1 MWNPFRPRRR
11 ATDLILERLDTMSA
25 DLTAL
30 KTSVASLQTVV
41 AGVQPVLQ
49 ANADLNTKVIAA
61 LDGFMAA
68 TGNTVSQAD
77 IDELN
82 SSVQATLTSLQADA
96 QNVAAQNA
104 ALQAELDKAAGTA
117 QPAPT
122 SAPAP
127 GSSGAPATPTV

>member
-1 MWNPFRPRRR
+1 
-11 ATDLILERLDTMSA
+11 
-25 DLTAL
+25 
-30 KTSVASLQTVV
+30 
-41 AGVQPVLQ
+41 VLQ

-104 ALQAELDKAAGTA
+104 ALQAELDKAAGAT
-117 QPAPT
+117 QPVITP
-122 SAPAP
+122 APAP
-127 GSSGAPATPTV
+127 GSSGAPATPTA

>member
-1 MWNPFRPRRR
+1 MWPFRSRPRP
-11 ATDLILERLDTMSA
+11 TDIILERLESMST

-49 ANADLNTKVIAA
+49 SNADLNTKVIAA
-61 LDGFMAA
+61 LDGFLAA
-68 TGNTVSQAD
+68 TGGTVSQAD
-77 IDELN
+77 IDELTA
-82 SSVQATLTSLQADA
+82 SVQTTLTSLQADA
-96 QNVAAQNA
+96 QQVAAQNA

-122 SAPAP
+122 PAPTPGSSSAPAM
-127 GSSGAPATPTV
+127 PTV

>member
-1 MWNPFRPRRR
+1 
-11 ATDLILERLDTMSA
+11 
-25 DLTAL
+25 
-30 KTSVASLQTVV
+30 
-41 AGVQPVLQ
+41 VLQ

-104 ALQAELDKAAGTA
+104 ALQAELDKAAGATQPVTA
-117 QPAPT
+117 P
-122 SAPAP
+122 APAP
-127 GSSGAPATPTV
+127 GSSGAPATPTA

>member
-1 MWNPFRPRRR
+1 M
-11 ATDLILERLDTMSA
+11 TA

-30 KTSVASLQTVV
+30 KTSVASLQTAV

-61 LDGFMAA
+61 LEGFLAA
-68 TGNTVSQAD
+68 TGGTVSQAD

-82 SSVQATLTSLQADA
+82 TSVQATITSLQGDA

-104 ALQAELDKAAGTA
+104 ALQAELAKVAAPVTSPA
-117 QPAPT
+117 APT
-122 SAPAP
+122 TPTAPAAPAP
-127 GSSGAPATPTV
+127 APSV

>member
-104 ALQAELDKAAGTA
+104 ALQAELDKAAAGSQPLSTP
-117 QPAPT
+117 PAPT
-122 SAPAP
+122 
-127 GSSGAPATPTV
+127 TPTPSV